1 MSSDFQHMVK
11 MQQLEDFKRK
21 LNSLLTS
28 YNEVQKQF
36 NDLCEEL
43 DNSPVNEEYLQEVS
57 AHLTIYLSEMDLAD
71 KKIKEIAG
79 IVERLKGE
87 ISN

>member
-1 MSSDFQHMVK
+1 
-11 MQQLEDFKRK
+11 MQQLEDFKRN

-43 DNSPVNEEYLQEVS
+43 DNYPVNEEYLQEVS
-57 AHLTIYLSEMDLAD
+57 AHLTVYLSEMDLVD
-71 KKIKEIAG
+71 KKIKEISA
-79 IVERLKGE
+79 IIERIKGE

>member
-1 MSSDFQHMVK
+1 MSSDFQHIVK
-11 MQQLEDFKRK
+11 MQQLEDFKRN

-43 DNSPVNEEYLQEVS
+43 DNYPVNEECLQEVS
-57 AHLTIYLSEMDLAD
+57 AHLTVYLSEMDLVD
-71 KKIKEIAG
+71 KKIKEISA
-79 IVERLKGE
+79 IIERIKGE

>member
-1 MSSDFQHMVK
+1 MSSDFQHIVK
-11 MQQLEDFKRK
+11 MQQLEDFKRN

-36 NDLCEEL
+36 IDLCEEL

-57 AHLTIYLSEMDLAD
+57 AHLTVYLSEMDLVD
-71 KKIKEIAG
+71 KKIKEISA
-79 IVERLKGE
+79 IIERIKGE

>member
-1 MSSDFQHMVK
+1 
-11 MQQLEDFKRK
+11 MQQLEDFKRN

-43 DNSPVNEEYLQEVS
+43 DNYPVNEECLQEVS
-57 AHLTIYLSEMDLAD
+57 AHLTVYLSEMDLVD
-71 KKIKEIAG
+71 KKIKEISA
-79 IVERLKGE
+79 IIERIKGE

>member
-1 MSSDFQHMVK
+1 MSSDFQHIVK
-11 MQQLEDFKRK
+11 MQQLEDFKRN

-43 DNSPVNEEYLQEVS
+43 DNYPVNEEYLQEVS
-57 AHLTIYLSEMDLAD
+57 AHLTVYLSEMDLVD
-71 KKIKEIAG
+71 KKIKEISA
-79 IVERLKGE
+79 IIERIKGE

>member
-1 MSSDFQHMVK
+1 MSSDFQHIVK
-11 MQQLEDFKRK
+11 MQQLEDFKRN

-36 NDLCEEL
+36 IDLCEEL

-71 KKIKEIAG
+71 KKIKEISA
-79 IVERLKGE
+79 IIERIKSE